1 VCRSALCSPL
11 LSSCGILH
19 VTILL
24 CQNNLSL
31 PCEVQTDTTYRQKGM
46 NNFLRHKVVPLP
58 QRRYPLRGL
67 GPWVPLPTGE
77 HHYSRSS
84 AFEPDTGRRGLS
96 ARPPCLGSTDGYTE
110 SRANRWRFETYG
122 RWALTGQERRRI
134 LEREGLLGTA

>member
-1 VCRSALCSPL
+1 MRFCRLPFEPRNIPHRVHCAACQSHWGRVERTPPVCRSALCSPL

-96 ARPPCLGSTDGYTE
+96 TRPPCLGSTDGY
-110 SRANRWRFETYG
+110 
-122 RWALTGQERRRI
+122 
-134 LEREGLLGTA
+134 